1 MQPNSQK
8 HWSRG
13 QLESVPHCPACG
25 CKKPAS
31 AVFTRRDNE
40 GFMPDQ
46 WQMLLCSDCQ
56 SIWLNPRPDAESLPR
71 AYDNYY
77 THHADADDIP
87 PNNSSGLAWSLI
99 YGYLNCRFGMHR
111 RPANRLGYPLFSLIE
126 PWRLKLDY
134 YGRHLTD
141 ARVGAPGRLL
151 DIGCGNGA
159 FLARALDMGW
169 EVEDCEVDPKAVE
182 ACRNIGINVIEG
194 DAFAPDLGEQSFD
207 VVMMSHV
214 IEHVYDPPSVL
225 KRAYDLLRPGGWFWM
240 ACSNPS
246 STGRKTFGSAW
257 IDFHPPCHIIIPSQ
271 KILVKWLGDNGFINI
286 TPLRRGAHVRQ
297 RWGKSKKIAQRDGI
311 KIFPSSILFIIRLVA
326 DLMSTFSPRCPE
338 ETVLLAQKPK

>member
-134 YGRHLTD
+134 YGRHLTGARSHSDSDSDTDTD
-141 ARVGAPGRLL
+141 A
-151 DIGCGNGA
+151 
-159 FLARALDMGW
+159 
-169 EVEDCEVDPKAVE
+169 
-182 ACRNIGINVIEG
+182 
-194 DAFAPDLGEQSFD
+194 
-207 VVMMSHV
+207 
-214 IEHVYDPPSVL
+214 Y
-225 KRAYDLLRPGGWFWM
+225 
-240 ACSNPS
+240 SNPDS
-246 STGRKTFGSAW
+246 DANPQQIPPVRFAGRHLHAHCLSAGLAEPAEMPRWEGRKQEG
-257 IDFHPPCHIIIPSQ
+257 C
-271 KILVKWLGDNGFINI
+271 
-286 TPLRRGAHVRQ
+286 
-297 RWGKSKKIAQRDGI
+297 
-311 KIFPSSILFIIRLVA
+311 
-326 DLMSTFSPRCPE
+326 
-338 ETVLLAQKPK
+338 